1 MPVNNETVLYYTIGF
16 FIYFNIKVAL
26 FFAFFKYG
34 KDLIRRRKNA
44 IKVKK
49 MTEAELREWY
59 EKSVFKKISKIEY
72 NKEMAESMLAIR
84 GSYIDV
90 PPEKKTIKERLP
102 EKIQLGNLTIISGVI
117 PKYTIVNGR
126 LKAIK
131 DNDSD
136 TKIDKKNVV

>member
-49 MTEAELREWY
+49 MTEAELHEWY
-59 EKSVFKKISKIEY
+59 DKSIFKKVSKIEY

-84 GSYIDV
+84 GSYIDA
-90 PPEKKTIKERLP
+90 PPSEKKTTKKHST
-102 EKIQLGNLTIISGVI
+102 EKIQLGNLTIVSGVI
-117 PKYTIVNGR
+117 PRYTIINGK

-131 DNDSD
+131 DSEVDQKD
-136 TKIDKKNVV
+136 TG